1 VSDRTRRRI
10 SVLALLLTTGAAT
23 WWVWPRPA
31 LTLRVERGGRGVMVD
46 RWGRRRALPDTI
58 YLTAEGRGTKIRVVN
73 DDTTYQTLGIF
84 GAAANSSR
92 TFSVPLPG
100 VYGGFCSAHAS
111 SGTITYVVR

>member
-1 VSDRTRRRI
+1 MNNAGRRAVSL
-10 SVLALLLTTGAAT
+10 VLLLAVTGTAT
-23 WWVWPRPA
+23 WWAWPRPA
-31 LTLRVERGGRGVMVD
+31 IELRVALGGRGMLVD
-46 RWGRRRALPDTI
+46 RWGRASPLPDTVFI
-58 YLTAEGRGTKIRVVN
+58 AARGRNTRVRVVN

-111 SGTITYVVR
+111 GGTITYVVR

>member
-1 VSDRTRRRI
+1 MSEATRRAL
-10 SVLALLLTTGAAT
+10 SLAAILLATGAAT

-31 LTLRVERGGRGVMVD
+31 LTLRVERGGRGFVVD
-46 RWGRRRALPDTI
+46 RWGGTRPLPDTI
-58 YLTAEGRGTKIRVVN
+58 VLTATGRDTKIRLIN

-100 VYGGFCSAHAS
+100 TYGGYCSAHAS

>member
-1 VSDRTRRRI
+1 MSDAPRR
-10 SVLALLLTTGAAT
+10 LLGIAAVILLTGAAT
-23 WWVWPRPA
+23 WWAWPRPA
-31 LTLRVERGGRGVMVD
+31 LELHVARGGRGTVVD
-46 RWGRRRALPDTI
+46 RWGRSSPLPDTI
-58 YLTAEGRGTKIRVVN
+58 FIDAQGRDTKVRVVN